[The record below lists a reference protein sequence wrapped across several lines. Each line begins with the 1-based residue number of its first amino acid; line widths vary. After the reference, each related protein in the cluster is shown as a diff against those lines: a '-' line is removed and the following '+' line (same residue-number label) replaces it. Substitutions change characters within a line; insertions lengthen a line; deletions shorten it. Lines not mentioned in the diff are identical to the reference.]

1 MSSQYVVCALD
12 DVTPGTYVI
21 CGEHVDDVNLSN
33 VSQPTA
39 AGVLLHSLSQSF
51 NSTSLERACVRNTR
65 ASSAL
70 WVYDNALY
78 KLTFLLSNELV
89 CAVIS
94 C

>member
-1 MSSQYVVCALD
+1 MSF
-12 DVTPGTYVI
+12 DVHMSFVANMLMTSL
-21 CGEHVDDVNLSN
+21 NLSN
-33 VSQPTA
+33 VSQPTT

-94 C
+94 CCERCDCVE